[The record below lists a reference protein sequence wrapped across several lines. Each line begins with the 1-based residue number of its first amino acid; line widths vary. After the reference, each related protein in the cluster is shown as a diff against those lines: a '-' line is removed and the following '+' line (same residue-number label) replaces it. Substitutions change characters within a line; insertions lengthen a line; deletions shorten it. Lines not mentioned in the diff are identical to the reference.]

1 MLNKENMI
9 LLGENKY
16 KSQIISLVDK
26 LLEDK
31 KKMVLITG
39 PSGSGKT
46 TTAKRIADEVEDR
59 GFNAVYLSMDDW
71 FRTKSEY
78 QIPITED
85 GKPDFESPIC
95 LDIPLL
101 NSDLNKLLNGEVI
114 DLPTYDFVKQEMFY
128 SGVELV
134 ADERTIVIV
143 EGLHAFNPKINL
155 DRTKVFKVF
164 VRPENQW
171 VNNIEFT
178 HEDIRLYRRISRD
191 KLYRGRSMEETLYML
206 SSVSRGEKLYLN
218 PYIQDIDVF
227 VNTFIDYE
235 LYLHKSVLGDFEKLQ
250 SVNNID
256 ITIKDIPQTS
266 LLTEFYL

>member
-9 LLGENKY
+9 LNGENKY
-16 KSQIISLVDK
+16 KNQVISLVAE
-26 LLEDK
+26 LLDSK

-46 TTAKRIADEVEDR
+46 TTAKRIAEEVENK

-78 QIPITED
+78 QIPMTED
-85 GKPDFESPIC
+85 GKPDFESPVC
-95 LDIPLL
+95 LNIELL
-101 NSDLNKLLNGEVI
+101 NNDLNKLLNGEVI

-134 ADERTIVIV
+134 ADDRTIVIV
-143 EGLHAFNPKINL
+143 EGLHAFNPQINL
-155 DRTKVFKVF
+155 NRDKVFKVF
-164 VRPENQW
+164 VRPENLW

-191 KLYRGRSMEETLYML
+191 KLYRGRTLEETLYML

-218 PYIQDIDVF
+218 PYIKDVDVF

-250 SVNNID
+250 GVESID
-256 ITIKDIPQTS
+256 ITVKDIPQTS